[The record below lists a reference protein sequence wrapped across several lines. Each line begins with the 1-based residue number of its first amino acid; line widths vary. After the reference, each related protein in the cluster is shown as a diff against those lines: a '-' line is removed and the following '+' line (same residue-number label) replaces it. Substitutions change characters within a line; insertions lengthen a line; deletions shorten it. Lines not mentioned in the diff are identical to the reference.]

1 MICDADLGVS
11 IVGLNLLDIIKNPT
25 GVRGKPIPLSWGG
38 QNGVIDENLKIIN
51 RPSFGQCDSQAPYNE
66 TTLEDYYL
74 FDVVADY
81 HEVSTQ
87 RTHID
92 TPLLPFA
99 KTKRPPL
106 RNAIVFPRDGLGMN
120 AIKGNSEYRMAFH
133 TIQLHDLKSVQP
145 AEWTRMKKLYDEA
158 MLSIQFSQL
167 NETQCCDAPQPESPE
182 GRFAC
187 RSENQNYRR
196 QYVSLKICRADL
208 PAITTH
214 RTLQHEQL
222 TAKLTVSAC
231 LRFVCRLGGLRNP
244 PDATRKEIT
253 ARLPS
258 EECKWYVDT
267 GLDGAD
273 IATALAATPED
284 CCGTCRAID
293 GCTGVDLSG
302 GRCHLKTGTLK
313 MQPRLGT
320 TSCVPLSH

>member
-74 FDVVADY
+74 FNVVADY

-99 KTKRPPL
+99 KKKHPPL
-106 RNAIVFPRDGLGMN
+106 RTAIVFPRDGLGMN

-158 MLSIQFSQL
+158 MLSIQG
-167 NETQCCDAPQPESPE
+167 NA
-182 GRFAC
+182 
-187 RSENQNYRR
+187 YII
-196 QYVSLKICRADL
+196 SLC
-208 PAITTH
+208 
-214 RTLQHEQL
+214 
-222 TAKLTVSAC
+222 
-231 LRFVCRLGGLRNP
+231 
-244 PDATRKEIT
+244 
-253 ARLPS
+253 
-258 EECKWYVDT
+258 
-267 GLDGAD
+267 
-273 IATALAATPED
+273 
-284 CCGTCRAID
+284 
-293 GCTGVDLSG
+293 
-302 GRCHLKTGTLK
+302 
-313 MQPRLGT
+313 
-320 TSCVPLSH
+320 